1 MQISS
6 VPFAGIVYNN
16 QFVDGYFKNQKNDK
30 FMSVVESLSRIL
42 RGEEIGEIMIEEMNK
57 LFAMNNFQGL
67 LELT

>member
-1 MQISS
+1 
-6 VPFAGIVYNN
+6 
-16 QFVDGYFKNQKNDK
+16 
-30 FMSVVESLSRIL
+30 MSVVESLSRIL